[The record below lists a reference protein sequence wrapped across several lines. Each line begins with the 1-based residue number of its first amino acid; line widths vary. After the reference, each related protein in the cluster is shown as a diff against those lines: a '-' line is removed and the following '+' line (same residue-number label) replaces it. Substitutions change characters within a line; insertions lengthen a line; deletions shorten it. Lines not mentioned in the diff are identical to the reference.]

1 MVYRSKYLKKMQQ
14 GGVPSVFAPN
24 PQPYRAPLQGLNP
37 NVFQYNINTSPLDT
51 SNLIQV
57 MQTKD
62 VNDLRREQAALEREK
77 LKAEADLAKM
87 KFEHQK
93 AKAQQDFNF
102 DMMEKIIGK
111 TAAFSGINNQIPFE
125 DYTMSNRYKAQYE
138 PIVNEMRVAEKG
150 AMDMVATTPYGDP
163 MFTRRLND
171 WMDKIGKAKN
181 KLIPLEWFKL
191 DDAAYEKA
199 NSIMIAPKGDE
210 RVYAPQ
216 FMRISE
222 MRRQYL
228 NDVVDNGYKANFA
241 TDPALV
247 YNQKAEAAKLA
258 ETFKMMNTPQPITS
272 FNTDPSGENEFNQY
286 IQVDKK
292 NFVPK
297 ADKAAEL
304 MAVKILADP
313 KQTSYVSSIYG
324 VDLHDPS
331 TSLDAKKKI
340 LKGIIQ
346 PQLEFDDDLL
356 RSKSDSYRITQ
367 TAPKPKK
374 DDININYNIKGKSYE
389 VKKTYEGGADFN
401 FKHSGIGSKAG
412 ASKKEKD
419 QFEAQVNN
427 NTVQILRDNNI
438 KDSDKKM
445 IDRIADA
452 VNRTMVKYPN
462 LADFVPNDINKE
474 AWSDAIDNY
483 NALSS
488 DKKTDRA
495 LDMEFEKALKSNY
508 NVDLN
513 IVGKKAE
520 EQNEYRRLASKLT
533 KTSTWQDLKTS
544 DSPLVKNSKGQLKSD
559 ADLQLIF
566 SVIKSTAAVMNSE
579 KVDLNAA
586 PPSIKSQLQNRQT
599 SNSGNRWSTYKA
611 PVKQN

>member
-1 MVYRSKYLKKMQQ
+1 MFRSKYLAKMQQ

-37 NVFQYNINTSPLDT
+37 NVFQYNINTAPLDT

-150 AMDMVATTPYGDP
+150 LMDMVTTTPYGDA
-163 MFTRRLND
+163 MFLRKFND
-171 WMDKIGKAKN
+171 GMTKIETAKK

-228 NDVVDNGYKANFA
+228 NDGVDNGYKANFA

-247 YNQKAEAAKLA
+247 YNQKEEAAKLA

-272 FNTDPSGENEFNQY
+272 FDTDPSGENEFNQY
-286 IQVDKK
+286 IQRDKK
-292 NFVPK
+292 NFVPT

-304 MAVKILADP
+304 MAAKILADP

-324 VDLHDPS
+324 IDFHDPNVS
-331 TSLDAKKKI
+331 IDAKKKI

-367 TAPKPKK
+367 TAPKP
-374 DDININYNIKGKSYE
+374 DVSVNYNVSGGRND
-389 VKKTYEGGADFN
+389 KKTYEGVADFN

-412 ASKKEKD
+412 ASKKEKE

-438 KDSDKKM
+438 KDSDGKM

-452 VNRTMVKYPN
+452 VNRVMSKYPN
-462 LADFVPNDINKE
+462 LTDFAPNDVIQK
-474 AWSDAIDNY
+474 AWSDAIVNY
-483 NALSS
+483 DALHS
-488 DKKTDRA
+488 DKQTDRA
-495 LDMEFEKALKSNY
+495 LDMEFEKALKTNY
-508 NVDLN
+508 KVDLSD
-513 IVGKKAE
+513 VGKKAE